1 MLASGLDII
10 SAFSSVAATLNLVG
24 PGLGEVGATDNYEGV
39 SDGGRAILTAVM
51 LIGRL
56 EIFTVLVL
64 LTPRVL
70 ATERRLTSQWR
81 VLLAH
86 ASFDPAGADGVG

>member
-24 PGLGEVGATDNYEGV
+24 PGLGEVGATDNYEAV

-56 EIFTVLVL
+56 EVFTVLVL
-64 LTPRVL
+64 LTP
-70 ATERRLTSQWR
+70 AFWR
-81 VLLAH
+81 PNVA
-86 ASFDPAGADGVG
+86 